1 MKIKNLGEITDEI
14 LKEFYEKLNDQKN
27 GCKVIKKI

>member
-14 LKEFYEKLNDQKN
+14 LKECKKASDQKN
-27 GCKVIKKI
+27 GCKVINKN